1 MLIFSHFLPKYA
13 YSCYAYKKKKLVYL
27 TLSPRLLL
35 LSAGL
40 VTTRNQLPWVTFHSL
55 LRLIIYD
62 YSVEND
68 SVASVIKYEIKYIY
82 Q

>member
-1 MLIFSHFLPKYA
+1 MRY
-13 YSCYAYKKKKLVYL
+13 YL

-40 VTTRNQLPWVTFHSL
+40 ITARNQLPWVTFHSL

>member
-1 MLIFSHFLPKYA
+1 MLKIMLIFSHFLPKYA

-40 VTTRNQLPWVTFHSL
+40 VTTRNQLP
-55 LRLIIYD
+55 
-62 YSVEND
+62 
-68 SVASVIKYEIKYIY
+68 
-82 Q
+82 